1 MNLHTKKLRLK
12 LSEYYI
18 YNGLALEALLRE
30 PYVDFTSPKACSLD
44 LKLDLSRGSD
54 HSAED
59 IIISSDAE
67 AHIRAFVRHIRQKVP
82 MLQKAYIGSTS
93 DTAIRTHLPSQQ
105 FDTLV
110 AQICQSIPD
119 IELRFPSRPIRMD
132 SSLSAIRR
140 LVNDNREGG
149 SIESMVQLVRHNALT
164 LQHLDLNLLEGDAI
178 TGLIQNADGSYVQ
191 YPDLHTLRFRTT
203 RDRDLSRQPVF
214 PGAVPFPCLRNLNF
228 IFTSPIGDDT
238 PFRGNSAT
246 LGSLGLYLTQ
256 NMIAMLRRNKVFTPT
271 SHPRLQYVRL
281 EWTTNPAE
289 HRSASEFEY
298 MKFGLSIGPN
308 ALVRQFCMTLLHPG
322 LGSVLTAIGKHKC
335 IQVLELAHT
344 SMHIMDIIALLK
356 ALPLLSHLHSKALL
370 TDPLPN
376 DIPEHEIPAYMIA
389 NYSPMGRWFR
399 CWRISNSPNFNYQII
414 VRWALLLALICPN
427 LDYVAVLAEYRE
439 LFMAHMQK
447 MIASSGYRQHVTRLR
462 RLLFGGWSDHIP
474 SVEIAQ
480 AKMEAT
486 TAAVAN

>member
-164 LQHLDLNLLEGDAI
+164 LQHLDLNLLEGDDI

-191 YPDLHTLRFRTT
+191 YPDFHTL
-203 RDRDLSRQPVF
+203 
-214 PGAVPFPCLRNLNF
+214 
-228 IFTSPIGDDT
+228 SPIGDDT

-281 EWTTNPAE
+281 GWTTNPAE
-289 HRSASEFEY
+289 HRSASELEY
-298 MKFGLSIGPN
+298 MKFG
-308 ALVRQFCMTLLHPG
+308 
-322 LGSVLTAIGKHKC
+322 
-335 IQVLELAHT
+335 
-344 SMHIMDIIALLK
+344 
-356 ALPLLSHLHSKALL
+356 
-370 TDPLPN
+370 
-376 DIPEHEIPAYMIA
+376 
-389 NYSPMGRWFR
+389 
-399 CWRISNSPNFNYQII
+399 
-414 VRWALLLALICPN
+414 
-427 LDYVAVLAEYRE
+427 
-439 LFMAHMQK
+439 
-447 MIASSGYRQHVTRLR
+447 
-462 RLLFGGWSDHIP
+462 
-474 SVEIAQ
+474 
-480 AKMEAT
+480 
-486 TAAVAN
+486 